1 VTAAVLVLAGCQH
14 QPTLEEARA
23 LCTKQG
29 GFLVVFYTQKVT
41 LAGVGPPVAS
51 PGNCVLPDKFNMAP
65 PASAPPASGASV
77 SSTGAPASGNPAAPA
92 N

>member
-1 VTAAVLVLAGCQH
+1 VKFALVAMLEMSLIVLAGCQSG
-14 QPTLEEARA
+14 PTLEEARA

-41 LAGVGPPVAS
+41 LSGLGPEVAS
-51 PGNCVLPDKFNMAP
+51 PGDCISPSKFDLAQPTPASPAP
-65 PASAPPASGASV
+65 PVSSAP
-77 SSTGAPASGNPAAPA
+77 APA